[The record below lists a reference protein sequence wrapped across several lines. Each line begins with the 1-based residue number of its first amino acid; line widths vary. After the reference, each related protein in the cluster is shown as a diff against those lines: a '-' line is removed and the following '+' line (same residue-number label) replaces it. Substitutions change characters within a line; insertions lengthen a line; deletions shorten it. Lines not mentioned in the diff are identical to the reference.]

1 MLILV
6 VFEILSFENELLEI
20 YFNYNVKKCN
30 VKEIL
35 YNFYIVKL
43 M

>member
-20 YFNYNVKKCN
+20 YFNYNVKKC
-30 VKEIL
+30 KEIL